1 MPKKNWKG
9 SPFGVFIIN
18 SVAKLQKMK
27 GKPFGGKQTVAQCQK
42 KTENGPFT
50 LAWEYMLPGK
60 RKKTFLVQFP
70 GLTGVILNFV
80 KLLVSLFWSLQVYQK
95 NTDKKP

>member
-42 KTENGPFT
+42 KQKMVP
-50 LAWEYMLPGK
+50 LLSPGNTCYPEK
-60 RKKTFLVQFP
+60 ERKTFLVQFP
-70 GLTGVILNFV
+70 GLTGTILNFV